1 MVTAWGREHKAA
13 YAADQVDRKAGFQDC
28 LTLCIKQQFVAG
40 LKPAIC
46 QVIES
51 KYASLTTR
59 TLLLKAAREA
69 EIAVSTGPDK
79 KIMEIEAELSALRL
93 AQGAGRGSS
102 PGHGGGQ
109 TGAGRGRGRGGGQGA
124 PTSTQNP
131 GQGQPQAGGSGLS
144 HKEKIQLRKNWII
157 CHKCWQWGKHRAN
170 ECKLTSAQLQKLT
183 PMDAD
188 SRPTGVPHDSQ
199 FETKN

>member
-1 MVTAWGREHKAA
+1 M
-13 YAADQVDRKAGFQDC
+13 
-28 LTLCIKQQFVAG
+28 AG
-40 LKPAIC
+40 LKPAIR

-79 KIMEIEAELSALRL
+79 RIMEIEQELSALRL
-93 AQGAGRGSS
+93 AQGAGRGSLPS
-102 PGHGGGQ
+102 RGGGQ
-109 TGAGRGRGRGGGQGA
+109 SGAGRGCGSSRGGGQGSQSSA
-124 PTSTQNP
+124 PNP

-144 HKEKIQLRKNWII
+144 HKEKIQFRKNCII

-170 ECKLTSAQLQKLT
+170 ECKLTSVQLQKLT

-199 FETKN
+199 FE

>member
-1 MVTAWGREHKAA
+1 M
-13 YAADQVDRKAGFQDC
+13 
-28 LTLCIKQQFVAG
+28 AG
-40 LKPAIC
+40 LKPAIR
-46 QVIES
+46 QIIES
-51 KYASLTTR
+51 KYALLTTR

-79 KIMEIEAELSALRL
+79 RIMEIEAEFSALRL

-102 PGHGGGQ
+102 PSRGGSQ
-109 TGAGRGRGRGGGQGA
+109 AGAGRGRGCGGGQGA
-124 PTSTQNP
+124 PTSTQKL

-170 ECKLTSAQLQKLT
+170 ECKLTSVQLQKLT

-188 SRPTGVPHDSQ
+188 TRPTGVPHDSQ
-199 FETKN
+199 FESKN